1 MSLPNGIPTVDALKL
16 GSDLPGFSAALG
28 QAWTDTGFVAVT
40 NHGIETTVIDGCI
53 NAARDFFGQ
62 PDAVKM
68 KYFID
73 GGGGQR
79 GYTPFGIE
87 TAKGSQTPDQKEFW
101 HVGRHA
107 PGSPLLPETLPDNIW
122 PKECLTFKTACQNF
136 YDAMDNFGRRLLAAV
151 AVYLDQAPDYFEPRV
166 ANGNSILRLLHYPP
180 SDTNVGGERAAPH
193 EDINVITLLVGA
205 DHAGLEVLRR
215 DGKWIPVHTE
225 PDTIVCNVGDMLQR
239 LTNHVLL
246 STTHR
251 VVREMSDEPGRSRYS
266 APFFLH
272 FAPDVEIET
281 LPNCVTDKN
290 PNRYPDTITAQ
301 AFLAQRLAEIGLT

>member
-1 MSLPNGIPTVDALKL
+1 MSLPNGIPKVDALHL
-16 GSDLPGFSAALG
+16 SSDLPGFSAALG

-40 NHGIETTVIDGCI
+40 NHGIDTTVIEGCI
-53 NAARDFFGQ
+53 NAARDFFAL
-62 PDAVKM
+62 PDAVKK
-68 KYFID
+68 KYYLD

-87 TAKGSQTPDQKEFW
+87 TAKGFQTPDQKEFW
-101 HVGRHA
+101 HVGRDTTD
-107 PGSPLLPETLPDNIW
+107 SQDLTEILPDNIW
-122 PKECLTFKTACQNF
+122 PEECLEFKAACQKF
-136 YDAMDNFGRRLLAAV
+136 YDAMDNLGRRLLSAV
-151 AVYLDQAPDYFEPRV
+151 AVYLDKAPNYFEPRV

-180 SDTNVGGERAAPH
+180 TASNVSGERAAPH

-205 DHAGLEVLRR
+205 DQAGLEVLRR

-225 PDTIVCNVGDMLQR
+225 SDTIVCNVGDMLQR
-239 LTNHVLL
+239 LTNHVLP

-251 VVREMSDEPGRSRYS
+251 VVREVNDGSGWSRYS

-272 FAPDVEIET
+272 FAPDVEIAT
-281 LPNCVTDKN
+281 LSNCVTDQN

-301 AFLAQRLAEIGLT
+301 EFLEKRLAEIGLT